1 MDPKDYERLA
11 KMEAHVE
18 QMNAVV
24 IRMEAKLDTWSTNFL
39 TRNEATEMFRS
50 RDQDIQETRGELKE
64 LRDEIKAVRGEITAI
79 QTDQQNDKR
88 ASAAQ
93 VSSWVGIAVA
103 ALSLLVAYFK

>member
-1 MDPKDYERLA
+1 MDQKDYERLA

-50 RDQDIQETRGELKE
+50 RDQDIQETGE
-64 LRDEIKAVRGEITAI
+64 EIKAIKAEI
-79 QTDQQNDKR
+79 QTMKTEQQNDKR

-93 VSSWVGIAVA
+93 VSSWIGVAVA
-103 ALSLLVAYFK
+103 VLALFVSYFK